1 VVQIC
6 LPPPER
12 DIPLTSEVDVR
23 LFVEWWFDLSDE
35 PEELVAIS
43 LDADRRIL
51 AVTDFEEVVDPRWVE
66 EVPHAPFLAAQATE
80 AASVLIASK
89 RPFGTEALT
98 PAERRAQEAAARH
111 GAAIGIELLDWVVV
125 VDGVDGVDGAEG

>member
-1 VVQIC
+1 MVQIC

-12 DIPLTSEVDVR
+12 DIPLESEVDVR

-43 LDADRRIL
+43 LDAGRRIL
-51 AVTDFEEVVDPRWVE
+51 AVTDFEDVVDPRWLE
-66 EVPHAPFLAAQATE
+66 ECPHAPFLAATATE
-80 AASVLIASK
+80 AAAVVVGSK

-98 PAERRAQEAAARH
+98 PAERRAREALVRH
-111 GAAIGIELLDWVVV
+111 GDGVGIELLDWVVV
-125 VDGVDGVDGAEG
+125 VDG